1 MTVESEE
8 SLLSAGTDSSAEKKA
23 DSIDSRP
30 VTCCHPNHWPYL
42 ITLLFLTCYVEL
54 ICYYCCDSPGG
65 LEDTII
71 KVMGID
77 TTQYNLLFLVTTWPN
92 IVISVIGGV
101 IADRILGPRSSFMV
115 MTLLLLLGQ
124 LVWSVGSFLN
134 YFWVVL
140 FGRFIIGIAATLS
153 PAICTMF
160 FISWFGKEYLTLA
173 VSTGG
178 TAARLGAAA
187 ALALPQ
193 FIYQQLYYFT
203 DPLYR
208 LGATVLVG
216 AGLVLTGL
224 MATIVVVLM
233 DKYREKVLQ
242 KKKMEMSKIECSDLK
257 QFDGLFWLATSITL
271 YYSLVNAFTGIGQVF
286 YIQKYG
292 LSLEE
297 ASIANSFVFSA
308 TMLATPIMGC
318 IVNATGHHILWTM
331 VAVSSGLLV
340 HVVLLFSNP
349 GLHYMPYVTSIL
361 YSVSYTIMT
370 PAYWGIPG
378 LIVEGNQIATAY
390 GIIGSSFNL
399 FWGLLS
405 IISGFIID
413 KNGYFVLEAMYSLLS
428 FLVLMISVLVL
439 MVDFVSVRS
448 VVNAP
453 GTWNCLHKINE
464 KD

>member
-1 MTVESEE
+1 M
-8 SLLSAGTDSSAEKKA
+8 LAL
-23 DSIDSRP
+23 
-30 VTCCHPNHWPYL
+30 
-42 ITLLFLTCYVEL
+42 
-54 ICYYCCDSPGG
+54 CYYCNDSPGG

-92 IVISVIGGV
+92 IFISVIGGV
-101 IADRILGPRSSFMV
+101 IADRILGPRSSSIIII
-115 MTLLLLLGQ
+115 LILLLGQ
-124 LVWSVGSFLN
+124 LVWSAGSFLN

-140 FGRFIIGIAATLS
+140 IGRSIIGIGTTLF
-153 PAICTMF
+153 PPVCIMYFAIWM
-160 FISWFGKEYLTLA
+160 GKKYLTLA
-173 VSTGG
+173 LAICS

-187 ALALPQ
+187 GLALPQ

-208 LGATVLVG
+208 LGATILVG

-224 MATIVVVLM
+224 IVTIIVVLM

-242 KKKMEMSKIECSDLK
+242 KKKINKRSKIECSDLK

-271 YYSLVNAFTGIGQVF
+271 YYSIVFAFTSIGQVF
-286 YIQKYG
+286 YVQKYS

-308 TMLATPIMGC
+308 TILATPLVGY
-318 IVNATGHHILWTM
+318 IVNLIGYHILWTI
-331 VAVSSGLLV
+331 VGLTSGLLV
-340 HVVLLFSNP
+340 HVVLLVSIP
-349 GLHYMPYVTSIL
+349 GLIYIPYLTGIL
-361 YSVSYTIMT
+361 YSVSYTIIAS
-370 PAYWGIPG
+370 AYGVVPG
-378 LIVEGNQIATAY
+378 LIVEENQIATAY
-390 GIIGSSFNL
+390 GIIGSFLNL

-405 IISGFIID
+405 VVSGFIID
-413 KNGYFVLEAMYSLLS
+413 NNGYFVLEIMYSSLL

-439 MVDFVSVRS
+439 MIDFVSERS

-453 GTWNCLHKINE
+453 GTWRREVK
-464 KD
+464 